1 MEMVQVTTKNLSYTV
16 AYLKPKQIKK
26 LKELKTAI
34 KKEHGVS
41 LSVSQLIRDAVDDFI
56 SSTSDKGVETYL
68 EYKGW

>member
-1 MEMVQVTTKNLSYTV
+1 MSVKNLKYTV
-16 AYLKPKQIKK
+16 AYLKPKQINQ

-34 KKEHGVS
+34 EKEHGVT
-41 LSVSQLIRDAVDDFI
+41 LSVSQLIRDAVDDFL